1 MRAVAIIVVFESVLA
16 GLFVGSAGRWDLPW
30 FWTLL
35 GIHTVVM
42 GANMLVMDPDFRKER
57 MTLGRRGGND
67 RSMRVLIMPFV
78 LLHVVVA
85 ALDVG
90 RFGWSGSVPVA
101 VHVAGLIGYC
111 AGLGLAVWAMA
122 VNRFFAPV
130 VRLQSERGH
139 HVIDKGPYRFIRHP
153 GYLGFLLALVAEAFM
168 LGSYWSL
175 LPVIVAA
182 AVVMRRTWM
191 EDRFLHESLA
201 GYVEYARSVKYR
213 LAPAVW

>member
-1 MRAVAIIVVFESVLA
+1 MRPVAIILLFESILA
-16 GLFVGSAGRWDLPW
+16 GLFFVCAGRWDLPW

-35 GIHTVVM
+35 GIHTFGMAV
-42 GANMLVMDPDFRKER
+42 NMWVMDPALKTER
-57 MTLGRRGGND
+57 LAIGRRGGRD
-67 RSMRVLIMPFV
+67 RSLRALIMPFV
-78 LLHVVVA
+78 LLHLVVA

-90 RFGWSGSVPVA
+90 RYGWSGNVPLPI
-101 VHVAGLIGYC
+101 HVAGSLGYC

-130 VRLQSERGH
+130 VRLQTERGH
-139 HVIDKGPYRFIRHP
+139 HVISGGPYRFIRHP

-175 LPVIVAA
+175 LPVLG
-182 AVVMRRTWM
+182 AVLVVLRRTWM
-191 EDRFLHESLA
+191 EDRFLHDSLA
-201 GYVEYARSVKYR
+201 GYVEYARLVRWR

>member
-1 MRAVAIIVVFESVLA
+1 MRAFLIIVCFELILA

-30 FWTLL
+30 FWALL

-42 GANMLVMDPDFRKER
+42 SANMWVMDPDLRKER
-57 MTLGRRGGND
+57 LTLGSRGGMD
-67 RSMRVLIMPFV
+67 RSMRALIMPFV
-78 LLHVVVA
+78 LLHLVVA

-90 RFGWSGSVPVA
+90 RFGWSGNVGLA
-101 VHVAGLIGYC
+101 VHLAGTLGYC

-139 HVIDKGPYRFIRHP
+139 HVIDKGPYRFVRHP
-153 GYLGFLLALVAEAFM
+153 GYLGFVLALVGEAFM

-175 LPVIVAA
+175 LPVLGAV
-182 AVVMRRTWM
+182 AVVLRRTWM
-191 EDRFLHESLA
+191 EDRFLHSSLA
-201 GYVEYARSVKYR
+201 GYVEYAKSVKYR

>member
-1 MRAVAIIVVFESVLA
+1 MRAVVIIVVFEVILA
-16 GLFVGSAGRWDLPW
+16 GLFFGCAGSFDLPW
-30 FWTLL
+30 FWALL
-35 GIHTVVM
+35 GIHTVIM
-42 GANMLVMDPDFRKER
+42 SLNLWVMDPDLRKER
-57 MTLGRRGGND
+57 MQLGRRGGND
-67 RSMRVLIMPFV
+67 RSMRAMIMPFV
-78 LLHVVVA
+78 LLHLAVA

-90 RFGWSGSVPVA
+90 RFGWSGRVPTA
-101 VHVAGLIGYC
+101 VHVAGLAGYC

-139 HVIDKGPYRFIRHP
+139 HVINAGPYAFIRHP
-153 GYLGFLLALVAEAFM
+153 GYLGFVLALVAEAFM

-175 LPVIVAA
+175 LPAVG
-182 AVVMRRTWM
+182 AVVVVLRRTSM

-201 GYVEYARSVKYR
+201 GYVEYARAVRWR

>member
-1 MRAVAIIVVFESVLA
+1 MRVVAIIVVFELILA

-30 FWTLL
+30 FWALL

-42 GANMLVMDPDFRKER
+42 GANMWVMDPDLKKER
-57 MTLGRRGGND
+57 LTLGRREGID
-67 RSMRVLIMPFV
+67 RSMRRMIMPFV
-78 LLHVVVA
+78 LLHLVVA
-85 ALDVG
+85 GLDVG
-90 RFGWSGSVPVA
+90 RFGWSGNVSLPI
-101 VHVAGLIGYC
+101 HLAGLAGYC

-139 HVIDKGPYRFIRHP
+139 HVISGGPYRFIRHP
-153 GYLGFLLALVAEAFM
+153 GYLGFVLALVGEAFM

-175 LPVIVAA
+175 LPLIG
-182 AVVMRRTWM
+182 AVVVVLRRTRM

-201 GYVEYARSVKYR
+201 GYVDYARVVKYR

>member
-1 MRAVAIIVVFESVLA
+1 MRAVAIIVVFETILA

-42 GANMLVMDPDFRKER
+42 GTNILVMDPDLRKER
-57 MTLGRRGGND
+57 LTLGRRGGND
-67 RSMRVLIMPFV
+67 RSMRALIMPFV
-78 LLHVVVA
+78 LLHLVVA
-85 ALDVG
+85 GLDVG
-90 RFGWSGSVPVA
+90 RFGWSGKVVLV
-101 VHVAGLIGYC
+101 VHIAGLVGYC

-139 HVIDKGPYRFIRHP
+139 HVISAGPYALIRHP
-153 GYLGFLLALVAEAFM
+153 GYLGFLLALVGEAFM

-175 LPVIVAA
+175 LPVVGAA
-182 AVVMRRTWM
+182 AVVLRRTAM

-201 GYVEYARSVKYR
+201 GYVEYARNVRWR

>member
-1 MRAVAIIVVFESVLA
+1 MRAVAIIVVFEAILA
-16 GLFVGSAGRWDLPW
+16 GLFVGCAGRWDLPW
-30 FWTLL
+30 FWALL
-35 GIHTVVM
+35 GIHTVGMVVSM
-42 GANMLVMDPDFRKER
+42 WVMDPALKKER
-57 MTLGRRGGND
+57 LTLGRRGGSD
-67 RSMRVLIMPFV
+67 RSLRAMIMPFV
-78 LLHVVVA
+78 LLHLVVA

-90 RFGWSGSVPVA
+90 RFGWSGNVGLA
-101 VHVAGLIGYC
+101 VHVVGLVGYC

-139 HVIDKGPYRFIRHP
+139 HVIDKGPYRFVRHP

-175 LPVIVAA
+175 LPVMGAV
-182 AVVMRRTWM
+182 AVVLRRTWM

-201 GYVEYARSVKYR
+201 GYVKYAKGVKYR

>member
-1 MRAVAIIVVFESVLA
+1 MRAVVIIVVFETVLA
-16 GLFVGSAGRWDLPW
+16 TIFVVSAGRWDLPW

-42 GANMLVMDPDFRKER
+42 AANLWVMDPELRKER
-57 MTLGRRGGND
+57 MQLGRRGGPD
-67 RSMRVLIMPFV
+67 RSMRKLIMPFV
-78 LLHVVVA
+78 LLHLVVA
-85 ALDVG
+85 GLDVG
-90 RFGWSGSVPVA
+90 RFGWSGQVGFP

-111 AGLGLAVWAMA
+111 AGLALAVWAMA

-139 HVIDKGPYRFIRHP
+139 HVINSGPYRFVRHP
-153 GYLGFLLALVAEAFM
+153 GYLGFVLALVAEAFM

-175 LPVIVAA
+175 LPVIGAL
-182 AVVMRRTWM
+182 VVVLRRTWM

-201 GYVEYARSVKYR
+201 GYVEYARSVRYR

>member
-1 MRAVAIIVVFESVLA
+1 MRAVVIIVVFEAILA
-16 GLFVGSAGRWDLPW
+16 GLFFGCAGRWDLPW
-30 FWTLL
+30 FWALI
-35 GIHTVVM
+35 GIHTVCMV
-42 GANMLVMDPDFRKER
+42 ANVLVMDPELKKER
-57 MTLGRRGGND
+57 MALGRRGGNE
-67 RSMRVLIMPFV
+67 RSMRALIMPFV

-90 RFGWSGSVPVA
+90 RSGWSGKVGLP
-101 VHVAGLIGYC
+101 VHVAGVVSYC
-111 AGLGLAVWAMA
+111 TGLALAVWAMA

-139 HVIDKGPYRFIRHP
+139 HVISGGPYAFIRHP
-153 GYLGFLLALVAEAFM
+153 GYLGFLLALVGEAFM

-175 LPVIVAA
+175 LPVVGAA
-182 AVVMRRTWM
+182 AVVMRRTSM

-201 GYVEYARSVKYR
+201 GYADYARNVRWR